1 MDTLFFTDEHTMLVE
16 MVRDFADNEITPVA
30 RELDAAG
37 EFPRNL
43 VHQMAEL
50 GLMGIP
56 IPESLGGAG
65 MDTVAY
71 AAAVMELARAD
82 ASVAI
87 TMAAHTSLG
96 TMPIVI
102 AGSEEQKKKFV
113 PPLASGEMIG
123 AFGLTEPDAGSDAGA
138 TKTTAEKRGD
148 EYIINGGKI
157 FITNVG
163 EAGLLNLTA
172 RVIEGGEDKGI
183 GAFIVE
189 TNTPGLII
197 NPKEKKMGWCAS
209 DTRQIF
215 FEDLAVSA

>member
-30 RELDAAG
+30 RELDAKG
-37 EFPRNL
+37 EFPKNL

-65 MDTVAY
+65 MDMVAY
-71 AAAVMELARAD
+71 AATVMELARAD

-113 PPLASGEMIG
+113 PPLASGEMIVPL
-123 AFGLTEPDAGSDAGA
+123 GLPNRMLGVMLG
-138 TKTTAEKRGD
+138 
-148 EYIINGGKI
+148 
-157 FITNVG
+157 
-163 EAGLLNLTA
+163 
-172 RVIEGGEDKGI
+172 
-183 GAFIVE
+183 
-189 TNTPGLII
+189 P
-197 NPKEKKMGWCAS
+197 PK
-209 DTRQIF
+209 
-215 FEDLAVSA
+215 LPL